1 MKIRD
6 LIELIADD
14 GFRATGRPPFQ
25 VTAQG
30 ATREQALARL
40 REAIVRRT
48 MEVPD
53 DRDQTDFELLRRDK
67 V

>member
-1 MKIRD
+1 MRFVMKIPD

-30 ATREQALARL
+30 ATRNEALARL
-40 REAIVRRT
+40 REAIVRRM
-48 MEVPD
+48 MEGSD
-53 DRDQTDFELLRRDK
+53 DRDQHDLELVR
-67 V
+67 

>member
-14 GFRATGRPPFQ
+14 GFPATGRPAFQ

-30 ATREQALARL
+30 ATRKEALARL

-48 MEVPD
+48 MEGSG